1 VSTQDVDDLAE
12 LVDRAV
18 DVAPAAGDLHVGFV
32 HLLAVPDQVA
42 AWPGGVG
49 EQRCEP
55 LHLAVD
61 GDVVDLDAAL
71 GQQLFEVAVGL

>member
-1 VSTQDVDDLAE
+1 
-12 LVDRAV
+12 
-18 DVAPAAGDLHVGFV
+18 
-32 HLLAVPDQVA
+32 VA